1 MKSKLFPIIVTA
13 LVTLG
18 VAASVS
24 GCTKPSTVATAT
36 TATTVTATTP
46 APNTY
51 TEADTGRTI
60 TVRENERF
68 TVRMGENPTT
78 GFQWKVVLPESL
90 RVVEDRFEPSDIS
103 KTPAAGAGGMRVLT
117 FAAIGS
123 ATPGASA
130 GHLVLN
136 LERSWESAGP
146 IETLD
151 FPLVG

>member
-1 MKSKLFPIIVTA
+1 MKSKLVSMMIAAV
-13 LVTLG
+13 VTLG
-18 VAASVS
+18 AAALVS
-24 GCTKPSTVATAT
+24 GCTKRSTVATAT
-36 TATTVTATTP
+36 TATTVTSTTRAT
-46 APNTY
+46 NSY

-68 TVRMGENPTT
+68 TVRIRENPTT
-78 GFQWKVVLPESL
+78 GFQWKIVLPESL
-90 RVVEDRFEPSDIS
+90 RVVEDRFEPSDTS
-103 KTPAAGAGGMRVLT
+103 KTPAAGAGGIRVVT

-123 ATPGASA
+123 ATPGSSA

>member
-1 MKSKLFPIIVTA
+1 MKSKLVSMIVTA

-18 VAASVS
+18 AAASVS
-24 GCTKPSTVATAT
+24 GCTKRSTVATAT
-36 TATTVTATTP
+36 TGTSTTRT
-46 APNTY
+46 PNTY
-51 TEADTGRTI
+51 TEADAGRTI

-68 TVRMGENPTT
+68 TVRIRENPTT

-90 RVVEDRFEPSDIS
+90 RVVEDRFEPSDTS
-103 KTPAAGAGGMRVLT
+103 KTPAAGAGGIRVLT
-117 FAAIGS
+117 FAAIGT
-123 ATPGASA
+123 ATSGSSA

-136 LERSWESAGP
+136 LERSWESTGP